1 MKLEMHV
8 TTVRISQTRIRQIKM
23 KMELEMLA
31 ITADLFPTKTRPT
44 VMVMV
49 LEMPV
54 KVELNMAIQ
63 MITAMTLVMN
73 TKILK
78 MKMKR
83 VFLLGS
89 WKSYWNYITASDKDS
104 VNMKEQ
110 S

>member
-1 MKLEMHV
+1 MMLEMHV
-8 TTVRISQTRIRQIKM
+8 TTVRKSQTRIRQIKM

-49 LEMPV
+49 LETPV

-89 WKSYWNYITASDKDS
+89 WRSYWNYITASDKDS

>member
-1 MKLEMHV
+1 MEIMLEMHV
-8 TTVRISQTRIRQIKM
+8 
-23 KMELEMLA
+23 
-31 ITADLFPTKTRPT
+31 
-44 VMVMV
+44 
-49 LEMPV
+49 
-54 KVELNMAIQ
+54 KVELSMAIQ

-73 TKILK
+73 TKSLK